1 VTEKHGG
8 SYTAAAV
15 GEVNVVA
22 AMKSRNAVI
31 GGEGNGGIIYPESH
45 YGRDALVGTALF
57 LMLLTEKGVPVSE
70 LKLTY
75 PEYHMSK
82 KKIQLTPDLDVDAL
96 LDKMAKRY
104 QHEQLTD
111 VDGVKIDFET
121 GWVHMRKSNTEPII
135 RIYTEAS
142 SPEEANGLADRF
154 IGELKELS
162 GL

>member
-1 VTEKHGG
+1 MFRPREGVQAEDCRPWPGPCKPGHGSG
-8 SYTAAAV
+8 PGV
-15 GEVNVVA
+15 RLIPRPGL
-22 AMKSRNAVI
+22 
-31 GGEGNGGIIYPESH
+31 
-45 YGRDALVGTALF
+45 GR
-57 LMLLTEKGVPVSE
+57 VPGRT
-70 LKLTY
+70 LRA
-75 PEYHMSK
+75 
-82 KKIQLTPDLDVDAL
+82 LDVDAL